1 MVVKHNMQGMNTN
14 RMLGLNTRAVSGV
27 AEKLSSGYRINRAAD
42 DAAGLSISEKMRRQ
56 IRGLTQA
63 SSNAQDGISLVQTAE
78 GGLNEVHDM
87 IHRMNELSVKAA
99 NGTLTEIDREYINQ
113 EVQQLKS
120 EINRVADTTT
130 FNEIQLFPSDGSSS
144 IYSEDYEVTLNPDG
158 TYTSTL
164 KNTYTFV
171 KNDSN
176 VTSNA
181 QELSEYLVNT
191 LLPTAM
197 NDVKTAYLS
206 LDTESKS
213 LQIDLRLSYID
224 GPNGTLGFA
233 QYSYLGNSARTPVES
248 SFFIKIDT
256 ADFTDSN
263 ALTGEDRNDLLKST
277 VYHELTH
284 SLMQYTM
291 SKGMASDFPT
301 WFKEGV
307 AQLSGGGFATGWN
320 TGLKYAA
327 DGITDVNDA
336 SGDDDFKRYLQS
348 ASVDSRPY
356 GHGYLASAYIGQL
369 ASGQTEVNAAN
380 ILSGINEILGDIK
393 NNGKTLE
400 QAVHDKTGK
409 SLDEIKNAID
419 GKNDDAVVFVRKLSK
434 SVGSGA
440 GSIVYAGGLS
450 AGTQVMGSLPADGS
464 SSSEMLAAN
473 TIALQVGAEANTHI
487 DVNLYSI
494 GTNSLGLTTT
504 NTLTVDAA
512 NDAID
517 EAKSALQIVSTI
529 RSYYGAIQNRLEH
542 TINNIDNVVENTTAA
557 ESQIRDTDMATSMVE
572 YANLQVLL
580 QAGQSML
587 ATANQTN
594 QGVLSL
600 LQ

>member
-27 AEKLSSGYRINRAAD
+27 TEKLSSGYRINRAAD

-63 SSNAQDGISLVQTAE
+63 STNAQDGISLVQTAE

-99 NGTLTEIDREYINQ
+99 TGTLTETDRSYIDQ
-113 EVQQLKS
+113 EVQQLKR

-144 IYSEDYEVTLNPDG
+144 SMYTADYEVTLNPDG

-164 KNTYTFV
+164 KNTYNFA
-171 KNDSN
+171 KDDKDIS
-176 VTSNA
+176 SNA
-181 QELSEYLVNT
+181 QALSDYLVNT
-191 LLPTAM
+191 LLPDAM
-197 NDVKTAYLS
+197 AEVKAGYPS
-206 LDTESKS
+206 IDTGSDT
-213 LQIDLRLSYID
+213 LQINLKMSYID

-233 QYSYLGNSARTPVES
+233 QYSYMGNSEKTPVES

-263 ALTGEDRNDLLKST
+263 ALTGLDRNDLLKST

-291 SKGMASDFPT
+291 SKNMVSDFPA

-320 TGLKYAA
+320 TGLRYIA
-327 DGITDVNDA
+327 DELAD
-336 SGDDDFKRYLQS
+336 GDDDSKDADIQNYLKS

-356 GHGYLASAYIGQL
+356 GHGYLAAAYIGQL
-369 ASGQTEVNAAN
+369 ASGNDEVTADN
-380 ILSGINEILGDIK
+380 IKSGIDAVLGAVK
-393 NNGKTLE
+393 GGQTLE
-400 QAVHDKTGK
+400 QAVLAKTGK
-409 SLDEIKNAID
+409 SLGDITKAIN
-419 GKNDDAVVFVRKLSK
+419 GVNDDAVEFVRKLSK
-434 SVGSGA
+434 ATGSGA
-440 GSIVYAGGLS
+440 GSIIYSGGLG
-450 AGTQVMGSLPADGS
+450 AGSQLMGSLPSDGS
-464 SSSEMLAAN
+464 TTSDLLAAN
-473 TIALQVGAEANTHI
+473 TIFLQVGAEANTHI
-487 DVNLYSI
+487 DVNLFSI
-494 GTNSLGLTTT
+494 GTKTLGLEDT
-504 NTLTVDAA
+504 NTLTAESA
-512 NDAID
+512 SRAID
-517 EAKSALQIVSTI
+517 SAKSALEVVSTI
-529 RSYYGAIQNRLEH
+529 RSYYGAVQNRLEH

-572 YANLQVLL
+572 FANLQVLL

-587 ATANQTN
+587 STANQTN